1 MIQLPKRSVTRFF
14 IPLIDVLLLLFCI
27 FLLMPFFK
35 GSGQTAGAETDSAS
49 AEQLRRRE
57 EAVAAREE
65 KMSKREAELDRL
77 RRATDA
83 PREIREE
90 LERLRKEKIK
100 TLQERLVIRVLE
112 IDAGTGKLYYR
123 DPERVEIAT
132 EAKARDLIVQDRTRQ
147 GPNKPEVYYLILYP
161 RDPSSS
167 YPLREQRERYD
178 RWFSDAAHGWDTP
191 SGPQDKGSQP

>member
-1 MIQLPKRSVTRFF
+1 MIQLPRRSVTRFF

-27 FLLMPFFK
+27 FLLMPLYK
-35 GSGQTAGAETDSAS
+35 LGGQSAGAQSEPPS

-65 KMSKREAELDRL
+65 QMSKLQA
-77 RRATDA
+77 
-83 PREIREE
+83 E
-90 LERLRKEKIK
+90 LERLRRQAADTPRALRDELEQLRKEKLK
-100 TLQERLVIRVLE
+100 TLQERLLIRVLE

-132 EAKARDLIVQDRTRQ
+132 EAKAHELIAQDRARQ

-161 RDPSSS
+161 RDLTSS

-178 RWFSDAAHGWDTP
+178 RWFADAAHGWDTP
-191 SGPQDKGSQP
+191 SGPEERKQP